1 MSARSLTLAVL
12 ASSVLVSVPAAFAD
26 PTDQNKNL
34 IERTLICDVN
44 GQQVSFPSEFVAP
57 MGSNFNGTGNQQV
70 FVYKY
75 LTLGDTII
83 SRGVQGVSNNHDLI
97 TCQYD
102 EPDGHVVVTGFFTG
116 PSS

>member
-12 ASSVLVSVPAAFAD
+12 ASSVLVAVPAAVAD
-26 PTDQNKNL
+26 PTHQNKNL
-34 IERTLICDVN
+34 IERTLMCDVN
-44 GQQVSFPSEFVAP
+44 GQQVTFPSSFVAP
-57 MGSNFNGTGNQQV
+57 MGSNFNGTGSQQV

-83 SRGVQGVSNNHDLI
+83 SRGLQGVSNNHELI

-102 EPDGHVVVTGFFTG
+102 EQDGHVTVTGFFTG
-116 PSS
+116 PSN

>member
-34 IERTLICDVN
+34 IERTLMCDVN

-57 MGSNFNGTGNQQV
+57 MGSNFNGTDNQQV

-75 LTLGDTII
+75 LTLGETVI

>member
-12 ASSVLVSVPAAFAD
+12 ASSVLVAVPAAFAD

-34 IERTLICDVN
+34 IERTLMCDVN
-44 GQQVSFPSEFVAP
+44 GQQVTFPSSFVAP
-57 MGSNFNGTGNQQV
+57 MGSNFNGTGSQQV

-75 LTLGDTII
+75 LTLNDTII
-83 SRGVQGVSNNHDLI
+83 SRGVQGVGNNHELI

-102 EPDGHVVVTGFFTG
+102 EPDGHVTVSGVFSG
-116 PSS
+116 PKS

>member
-1 MSARSLTLAVL
+1 
-12 ASSVLVSVPAAFAD
+12 
-26 PTDQNKNL
+26 
-34 IERTLICDVN
+34 
-44 GQQVSFPSEFVAP
+44 
-57 MGSNFNGTGNQQV
+57 V